1 LREWPAVLFLTELGT
16 ISFMIRRRYAFIVAD
31 RATGTTRRFTLS
43 VGLALIV
50 MTVAVGVPLGWVYHA
65 GWDAHAEIVRLRLSN
80 ARLEIENAGYRATA
94 ADLVANIGS
103 LQAVIDDLAARTPF
117 DMMRVRASVER
128 LPAAIAASLRPDT
141 AVPIAS
147 QTFDNLAHLLDSLNR
162 ELHVVRHG
170 VALREAFVEA
180 TPSLWP
186 VDGWV
191 SAGYGYRSDPFTGRR
206 DHHPAIDISTR
217 PGEPVYA
224 TATGL
229 VVEARRNGAYGNLV
243 EISHGFGLLTRYG
256 HLSTFAVRAGDT
268 VERGMLIGYAGATGR
283 ATGNHVHYEVW
294 VNGRTVNP
302 LRLISPTDTLAAN

>member
-1 LREWPAVLFLTELGT
+1 
-16 ISFMIRRRYAFIVAD
+16 MIRRRYAFIVAD
-31 RATGTTRRFTLS
+31 RVTGTTRRFTVS

-50 MTVAVGVPLGWVYHA
+50 MTVAVGAPLGWVFHA
-65 GWDAHAEIVRLRLSN
+65 GWDAHSEMVRLRLN
-80 ARLEIENAGYRATA
+80 TARLEIENAGYRAVAT
-94 ADLVANIGS
+94 DLVGNIAS
-103 LQAVIDDLAARTPF
+103 LQAIIDDLAARTPF
-117 DMMRVRASVER
+117 DVMRVRASVER
-128 LPAAIAASLRPDT
+128 LPAALAASLRPN
-141 AVPIAS
+141 ASVPIPS
-147 QTFDNLAHLLDSLNR
+147 QRFGDLRHLLDSLNR
-162 ELHVVRHG
+162 ELQIVRRG
-170 VALREAFVEA
+170 VAFREALAEA

-191 SAGYGYRSDPFTGRR
+191 SAGYGYRRDPFTGKR

-224 TATGL
+224 TASGL
-229 VVEARRNGAYGNLV
+229 VAEAKRNGAYGNFV

-256 HLSTFAVRAGDT
+256 HLSTFAVQAGDT
-268 VERGMLIGYAGATGR
+268 VERGTLIGRAGATGR